1 MNKFSGKKFY
11 FLGAFS
17 FFSEEQ
23 RDTALKLHN
32 AVVVDELDDSVDFI
46 VEGSHEGDLKVSE
59 SQTVFDQMQFCKDV
73 IFTSNASEDD
83 EGDQNDVEDQDEIST
98 WVDITQLVKSIKKI
112 KEDTIYTCL
121 FVQPKEADQTPIIRC
136 LFSYLRTG
144 EQVIFACRG
153 LTGFSDD
160 IPHTQFGLIDISSD
174 VIAAAFESF
183 NDLSI
188 TDELSVAM
196 ADHVSGDGFFE
207 SREPDD
213 ELKISKNS
221 KIALKRL
228 DTFQLDWFFV
238 DDSDEG
244 YYRLDETLYNTHKK
258 NLDAEDCWV
267 QKGFKFDVYAAA
279 ESVLTTGKGWVF

>member
-59 SQTVFDQMQFCKDV
+59 SQTVLDEMQFCQAL
-73 IFTSNASEDD
+73 IFTSYEEDD
-83 EGDQNDVEDQDEIST
+83 ESDQNDVEDEKELSS

-144 EQVIFACRG
+144 EQVTFA
-153 LTGFSDD
+153 
-160 IPHTQFGLIDISSD
+160 
-174 VIAAAFESF
+174 
-183 NDLSI
+183 
-188 TDELSVAM
+188 
-196 ADHVSGDGFFE
+196 
-207 SREPDD
+207 
-213 ELKISKNS
+213 
-221 KIALKRL
+221 
-228 DTFQLDWFFV
+228 
-238 DDSDEG
+238 
-244 YYRLDETLYNTHKK
+244 
-258 NLDAEDCWV
+258 
-267 QKGFKFDVYAAA
+267 
-279 ESVLTTGKGWVF
+279 